1 MNKTRNKLRGKK
13 LVDFSKRL
21 RSNINAPRSRV
32 GSRLAFGLGAYTEL
46 TRDQPQALYT
56 IYTYTS
62 FSHRYNRLIIIIE

>member
-21 RSNINAPRSRV
+21 RSDINAPRSRV

-46 TRDQPQALYT
+46 NRDQP
-56 IYTYTS
+56 
-62 FSHRYNRLIIIIE
+62 